1 LAGKELTIGL
11 YSAERTIVDVFRLRP
26 NIGADVAN
34 EAFKR
39 RLRERGNTR
48 PGVQASRNGSRSTRS
63 NVCTSGCG
71 DQQRVVA
78 RCDHNSA
85 MIKAGATLRAG
96 SRPEMTGSGLF
107 RHGHLGPQ
115 PRYR

>member
-34 EAFKR
+34 EALER

-48 PGVQASRNGSRSTRS
+48 PAVQERLTLYALERLH
-63 NVCTSGCG
+63 V
-71 DQQRVVA
+71 RV
-78 RCDHNSA
+78 R
-85 MIKAGATLRAG
+85 
-96 SRPEMTGSGLF
+96 
-107 RHGHLGPQ
+107 
-115 PRYR
+115 